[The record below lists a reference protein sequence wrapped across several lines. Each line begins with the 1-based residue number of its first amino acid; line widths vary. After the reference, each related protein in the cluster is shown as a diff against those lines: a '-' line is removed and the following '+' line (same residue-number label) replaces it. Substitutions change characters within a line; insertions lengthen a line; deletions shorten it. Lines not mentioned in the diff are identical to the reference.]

1 MNQTLLQHLSI
12 SLPPIPVGGTHPS
25 RNTTNPRYGADDITE
40 INQQYGTVVQAKQI
54 RIDSPTSPSAAIRD
68 ELQFHLR
75 FTELVLPRV
84 RRSLRAAFEQF
95 APELVLLG
103 LSPIAFDGG
112 SAAKVIDLYPPDT
125 AYMVVGGNPASS
137 FDRALGD
144 LKVLAQVSFYMR
156 QHGARYV
163 YILTNTEFVAVK
175 RLEVL
180 LALWYIGMLAAGNA
194 NWAFS

>member
-1 MNQTLLQHLSI
+1 MN
-12 SLPPIPVGGTHPS
+12 
-25 RNTTNPRYGADDITE
+25 
-40 INQQYGTVVQAKQI
+40 
-54 RIDSPTSPSAAIRD
+54 PT
-68 ELQFHLR
+68 
-75 FTELVLPRV
+75 LVLPRV
-84 RRSLRAAFEQF
+84 RRSLRAAFEQL

-103 LSPIAFDGG
+103 LSPITFDGG
-112 SAAKVIDLYPPDT
+112 SAAKIIDLYPPDT
-125 AYMVVGGNPASS
+125 AFMVVGGNPASS

-144 LKVLAQVSFYMR
+144 LKVSWKRDSSMRQVLAQVSFYMR
-156 QHGARYV
+156 QHGARYG